1 MHQFPQGFVWGA
13 ATASYQIEGSPLA
26 DGAGDSIWHRFSHTH
41 GNTRNGET
49 GDVACDH
56 YNRYREDVSLMK
68 ELGLKAYRFSIS
80 WPRVLPE
87 GRGRVNPKGLD
98 FYDRLVDELLAKG
111 IQPYATI
118 YHWDLPGA
126 LHDLGGWTNREI
138 AHWFADYATILFLRL
153 GDRVKHW
160 ITLNEPWCSAHL
172 GYVTGHHAPGLR
184 DQWAGLRAA
193 HHLLLSHA
201 AAVEAYRASGLKGE
215 IGITVNLG
223 AHHAADDAP
232 VTLEAL
238 RQINAYDKR
247 LFLEPIFKGQ
257 YPEELPERFGEAWPK
272 IPAQDLER
280 IAQPVD
286 FVGINYYTRYLL
298 AQDPDNPGQIRW
310 LRTDAPYTDMGWEV
324 YPEGLYEVLK
334 WVHDT
339 YGPVPLY
346 ITENGAAFPDRVE
359 PDGSVKDDARVD
371 YLRRHFIQAH
381 RAIQDGIPLKGYFV
395 WSLLDNFEW
404 AHGYAMRF
412 GIVRVDF
419 ETQKRTIKESGYFY
433 KRVIEQ
439 NGV

>member
-26 DGAGDSIWHRFSHTH
+26 DGAGDSIWHRFSHTE

-56 YNRYREDVSLMK
+56 YNRYRQDVSLMK
-68 ELGLKAYRFSIS
+68 ELGLKAYRFSIA
-80 WPRVLPE
+80 WPRILPE
-87 GRGRVNPKGLD
+87 GRGRINPKGLD
-98 FYDRLVDELLAKG
+98 FYDRLVDELLEHG

-126 LHDLGGWTNREI
+126 LHDLGGWANREI
-138 AHWFADYATILFLRL
+138 EHWFADYATILFLRL

-193 HHLLLSHA
+193 HHLLLAHA
-201 AAVEAYRASGLKGE
+201 AVVEAYRASGLKGE
-215 IGITVNLG
+215 IGITVNIG
-223 AHHAADDAP
+223 PIQAADDDP
-232 VTLEAL
+232 VTVEVVRHL
-238 RQINAYDKR
+238 NAYNNR
-247 LFLEPIFKGQ
+247 FFLDPLFKGE
-257 YPEELPERFGEAWPK
+257 YPKELPERFGKAWPA
-272 IPAQDLER
+272 IPAKDLER
-280 IAQPVD
+280 IRQPVD
-286 FVGINYYTRYLL
+286 FVGVNYYTRSLIGR
-298 AQDPDNPGQIRW
+298 DPGSPHGIKW
-310 LRTDAPYTDMGWEV
+310 LRTDAPYTDMNWEV
-324 YPEGLYEVLK
+324 YPQGLYEILK

-346 ITENGAAFPDRVE
+346 VTENGAAFPDRVE
-359 PDGSVKDDARVD
+359 PDGSVKDTARTD
-371 YLRRHFIQAH
+371 YLREHFVQAH
-381 RAIQDGIPLKGYFV
+381 RCIQDGIPLRGYFV
-395 WSLLDNFEW
+395 WSLMDNFEW

-419 ETQKRTIKESGYFY
+419 ETQQRTIKASGHFY
-433 KRVIEQ
+433 RQVIAQ